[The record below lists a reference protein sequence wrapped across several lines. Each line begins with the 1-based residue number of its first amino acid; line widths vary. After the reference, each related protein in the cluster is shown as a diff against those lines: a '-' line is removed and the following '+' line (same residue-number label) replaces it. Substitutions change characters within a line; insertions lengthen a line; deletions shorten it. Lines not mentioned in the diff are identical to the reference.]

1 MLQLIYASAAVRNYT
16 GAALKPL
23 LCAAR
28 KANARRG
35 ISGMLVYH
43 ARSFLQVLE
52 GPDMEVDA
60 LFETIRSD
68 PRHTAV
74 RLIVRSTIEEKQFEH
89 WSMGFVDDAK
99 KGPDVDGFVDF
110 AGGQILSFDQVRAK
124 KVLKRFQGGA
134 WRRLADRGGISP
146 SPYASN
152 IIPS

>member
-16 GAALKPL
+16 GSALKPL

-52 GPDMEVDA
+52 GPDTEVDA
-60 LFETIRSD
+60 LFDAIRSD

-74 RLIVRSTIEEKQFEH
+74 RLIFRSAIEEKQFEH
-89 WSMGFVDDAK
+89 WSMGFVDNAK
-99 KGPDVDGFVDF
+99 KGPDIDGFVDF
-110 AGGQILSFDQVRAK
+110 AGVQILSFDHARAK
-124 KVLKRFQGGA
+124 KVLKRFQDGA
-134 WRRLADRGGISP
+134 WRRLADRGGTSP
-146 SPYASN
+146 RPYASN
-152 IIPS
+152 TIPS